1 MIEFSKIIG
10 YLLNK
15 KILLV
20 IIAYFNLSLFANDAS
35 TLYQQAQAF
44 EKEGNFKQA
53 MLLYKKAAGFSI
65 KKKTTAENNNAPGLA
80 NIKNSI
86 LESYTDEETKE
97 TIEQIIDDKFGV
109 KPYRMNYLLPA
120 TYNFVEHTGRKRFE
134 TKFQVSFKKR
144 VSANLFGFDESIY
157 LAYTQTSYWQTASAS
172 SPFRESNY
180 EPELFAIF
188 PYKTNSPLKAYRVGI
203 VHQSNGQGG
212 ELSRSW
218 NRIYLQGY
226 FQYLGAFI
234 SPRVWY
240 RIPEHKKTSLTDSS
254 GDDNPD
260 IYKYMGYGDLSI
272 SYPYKKH
279 LFSLTLRNNLRS
291 KNKGAVQFDWTFPIL
306 NNGVFG
312 YLQLFS
318 GYGESL
324 IDYNK
329 RNDKIGIGFAI
340 TR

>member
-1 MIEFSKIIG
+1 LNIKKF
-10 YLLNK
+10 LL
-15 KILLV
+15 
-20 IIAYFNLSLFANDAS
+20 IIAYFNLSIFANDIS
-35 TLYQQAQAF
+35 TIYQKAQAL
-44 EKEGNFKQA
+44 EKKGEFKQA
-53 MLLYKKAAGFSI
+53 MLLYKKAANLTI
-65 KKKTTAENNNAPGLA
+65 KKKITKKNEKNPELTD
-80 NIKNSI
+80 IKNSI
-86 LESYTDEETKE
+86 LASYSNEETKE
-97 TIEQIIDDKFGV
+97 TIAQIINDKFGV
-109 KPYRMNYLLPA
+109 QPYKMNYLLPA
-120 TYNFVEHTGRKRFE
+120 TYDFVEHSDRKRFE

-144 VSANLFGFDESIY
+144 LFSNLLGMDESIY

-180 EPELFAIF
+180 EPELFAMF
-188 PYKTNSPLKAYRVGI
+188 PYKTKSALKAYRVGI

-226 FQYLGAFI
+226 FQYFGAFI

-240 RIPEHKKTSLTDSS
+240 RIPESEKTSPTDSS

-260 IYKYMGYGDLSI
+260 IYKYLGYGDLSI

-279 LFSLTLRNNLRS
+279 LFSLTLRNNFSSPNRGS
-291 KNKGAVQFDWTFPIL
+291 VQFDWTFPIL
-306 NNGVFG
+306 HNGVFG

-329 RNDKIGIGFAI
+329 RNDKIGLGFAI

>member
-1 MIEFSKIIG
+1 MRCKRIV
-10 YLLNK
+10 LLLTFCLA
-15 KILLV
+15 I
-20 IIAYFNLSLFANDAS
+20 SLFGQEAS
-35 TLYQQAQAF
+35 EIYEKAQTL
-44 EKEGNFKQA
+44 EKEGKFKEA
-53 MLLYKKAAGFSI
+53 MLLYKKAANLTI
-65 KKKTTAENNNAPGLA
+65 KKKTAKKDIKNPELA
-80 NIKNSI
+80 DIKNSI
-86 LESYTDEETKE
+86 LASYSNEETKE
-97 TIEQIIDDKFGV
+97 TIAQIINDKFGV
-109 KPYRMNYLLPA
+109 QPYKMNYLLPA
-120 TYNFVEHTGRKRFE
+120 TYNFVEHNDRKRFE

-144 VSANLFGFDESIY
+144 LFSNIFGFDESIY
-157 LAYTQTSYWQTASAS
+157 LAYTQTSFWQTASPS

-180 EPELFAIF
+180 EPELFAMI
-188 PYKTNSPLKAYRVGI
+188 PYKTTSPLKAYRVGI

-226 FQYLGAFI
+226 FQYFGAFI

-240 RIPEHKKTSLTDSS
+240 RIPESEKTSPDDTS

-260 IYKYMGYGDLSI
+260 IYKYLGYGDLSI

-279 LFSLTLRNNLRS
+279 LFSLTLRNNFSSPNRGS
-291 KNKGAVQFDWTFPIL
+291 VQFDWTFPIL

-329 RNDKIGIGFAI
+329 RNDKIGLGFAI